1 VNRVRFEL
9 LFRLYNMNAH
19 QFQQQILCYSDQI
32 YRMALSMLKDE
43 SKAKDLYQDLMMRLW
58 EKRQQLDGIA
68 NRRAFLLTSMRNM
81 CIDLLRKEPVTG
93 EIPAGTVDLQ
103 PNPYQK
109 AEQTD
114 TLNYLHRLIDAL
126 PEMQRIIIRLKD
138 VEELEISEIARIVS
152 MTENAVTVNLSRAR
166 KKLREKIVTIQQKEK
181 KYDEQYR

>member
-1 VNRVRFEL
+1 
-9 LFRLYNMNAH
+9 MNAH

-58 EKRQQLDGIA
+58 ERRQQLDGIE
-68 NRRAFLLTSMRNM
+68 NTRAFLLTSVRNR
-81 CIDLLRKEPVTG
+81 CIDILRKEPATG
-93 EIPAGTVDLQ
+93 ELSAETVDIL
-103 PNPYQK
+103 PNPHQR
-109 AEQTD
+109 AEQSD
-114 TLNYLHRLIDAL
+114 TLNYLHRLIDEL

-138 VEELEISEIARIVS
+138 VEELDTGEIARIVS

-166 KKLREKIVTIQQKEK
+166 KKLREKIVTNQQKEI